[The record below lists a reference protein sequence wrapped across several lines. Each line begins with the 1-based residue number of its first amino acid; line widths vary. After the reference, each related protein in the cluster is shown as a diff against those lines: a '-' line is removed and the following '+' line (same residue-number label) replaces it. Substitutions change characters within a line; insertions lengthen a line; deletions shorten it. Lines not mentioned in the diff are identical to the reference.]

1 MGYFF
6 NRVVD
11 ILCVIIYGIVKS
23 VIYEVGEINI
33 DGLINLWNV
42 VFVGGLWWF
51 IFLFWVCWS
60 VVGYSI
66 GKWILIELKGSYCI
80 KFDVLKSLF
89 DFLLNKFVCK
99 I

>member
-1 MGYFF
+1 M
-6 NRVVD
+6 
-11 ILCVIIYGIVKS
+11 
-23 VIYEVGEINI
+23 
-33 DGLINLWNV
+33 

-89 DFLLNKFVCK
+89 DFLLNKFVCSK
-99 I
+99 INNVNFCCDFLDIGKLEFEKMIGGVVI